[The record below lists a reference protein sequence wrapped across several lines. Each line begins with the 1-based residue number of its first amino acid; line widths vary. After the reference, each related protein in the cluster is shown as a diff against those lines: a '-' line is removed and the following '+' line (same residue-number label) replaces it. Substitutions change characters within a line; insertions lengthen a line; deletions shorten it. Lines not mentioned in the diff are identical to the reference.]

1 MNGDQPARIV
11 FRPIG
16 SPLPLGFA
24 GLFVATL
31 MLSALQLDW
40 LEPADGQIVAFSLL
54 LFAAP
59 VQLVTSLYAYA
70 ARDGTV
76 GTGMG
81 ILSATWLT
89 AGISMLSLPS
99 GATSDGLG
107 LLFVIAGAALLAP
120 AFSAAASK
128 PLAAAVLTIAAVRI
142 ALSGVYH
149 LTSSEGWA
157 DVAGLVGLVLAA
169 LAGYAVFAFEL
180 EASGGRLLPT
190 LRKAPTTAEPGL
202 RPEL

>member
-1 MNGDQPARIV
+1 MNGEQPARIV

-31 MLSALQLDW
+31 MLSGLQLDW

-59 VQLVTSLYAYA
+59 VQLVTSLLAYA

-81 ILSATWLT
+81 ILGATWLT
-89 AGISMLSLPS
+89 VGVSLLSLPP

-107 LLFVIAGAALLAP
+107 LLFVTAGAAMLAP
-120 AFSAAASK
+120 AISAVGSK
-128 PLAAAVLTIAAVRI
+128 PLAAAVLGTAAVRL
-142 ALSGVYH
+142 ALSGVYN
-149 LTSSEGWA
+149 LSSSEGWENA
-157 DVAGLVGLVLAA
+157 AGVVGLVLAA
-169 LAGYAVFAFEL
+169 MAAYAIFAFEL
-180 EASGGRLLPT
+180 EQSGRSFPPT
-190 LRKAPTTAEPGL
+190 ARRDAATAEPGV